1 MKFALE
7 LTLQKSRDEV
17 WRVFDNPENIKA
29 WQPTLVKFE
38 NISGAQGQPGAVS
51 RLTYKEGKREFS
63 LIEKVTHRAEPV
75 QLDGVYENEFAD
87 NSIKNTFSIISDN
100 ETLWRVEVEFI
111 FKTFMMK
118 IMGPVMKTNFILRTE
133 KDMQRF
139 KEFVEKP

>member
-29 WQPTLVKFE
+29 WQPALVKFE